1 MTTCLITKASE
12 LKGRIIAYGG
22 GSGIF
27 VFSAD
32 VAAKAEAA
40 AQLAQQMP
48 STFLPSLISLGGLV
62 VVFGRLAFDIF
73 KYFDQRRQGRKE
85 VDDV

>member
-1 MTTCLITKASE
+1 MTCLITKASE
-12 LKGRIIAYGG
+12 LKGRVIAYGG

-32 VAAKAEAA
+32 VAAKAQEAA
-40 AQLAQQMP
+40 QMAQQMP